1 MPEVEPLF
9 PIPQRIERDGAA
21 APVRGFAPEGDVSVS
36 REVERLA
43 RELSGLGLL
52 ARGRGRPVRMILESG
67 LRRQGFR
74 LRISP
79 DLVVLA
85 GGALPGLR
93 YGALALVDLLRH
105 TSRDG
110 EGTPLLPSLLIEDW
124 PDFPVRGVMLD
135 ISRDRVPRMETL
147 FDLIDTLAGWRYNQ
161 IQLYMEHTFAYR
173 GHEVVWRDASP
184 MRPDE
189 IRILDAF
196 CRERHMELVAN
207 QNSLGHFHRWL
218 IHSRYRELAECPEGY
233 ESIFTPNG
241 EPYSLCAVDPRALG
255 LLEDLY
261 DQLLPH
267 FTSPLVNVGLDETF
281 DLGLRR
287 SAAACRERGTEEVY
301 LEFVNQVHRLLAH
314 RERRMLFW
322 GDIILKRPELIRS
335 LPQGAIALEWG
346 YEADHP
352 FAEDAAHFRAAGLD
366 FYVCPGTSSWN
377 SIAGRTDNALRNLA
391 AAARHGAEAGAAGYL
406 VTDWGDHGHWQ
417 PHPANALG
425 LLAGAA
431 LSWNSGS
438 AARLVQSR
446 DPQEEDPTRASQS
459 SEEREIWIGLLSSRA
474 FADPSG
480 TLGTVAYDLGN
491 AYRVTGATNRNG
503 SALFRAFHYAGRP
516 FPHPEIEGLT
526 RAGLERSDE
535 WINAARRRI
544 GQSRSSRLDAAWL
557 QEEWEFAADLQ
568 LLGSRILQER
578 IGAGQHGSVEGSR
591 LSDLPRETRL
601 DLIDGLEQMGERHS
615 ALWSRR
621 SRPGGLRESRGRFG
635 AIADLLRD

>member
-1 MPEVEPLF
+1 MPQVEPIF
-9 PIPQRIERDGAA
+9 PAPQRLERDGAT
-21 APVRGFAPEGDVSVS
+21 APVGGLAPAGDASVS

-52 ARGRGRPVRMILESG
+52 DRGRGRPARLVLESG
-67 LRRQGFR
+67 LRRQGYR

-79 DLVVLA
+79 DQVLIS
-85 GGALPGLR
+85 GGDLPGLR
-93 YGALALVDLLRH
+93 YGALALIDLLRH
-105 TSRDG
+105 APRSADG
-110 EGTPLLPSLLIEDW
+110 APLLPSIEIEDW

-147 FDLIDTLAGWRYNQ
+147 FDLIDALAGWRYNQ

-173 GHEVVWRDASP
+173 GHEAVWKDASP

-218 IHSRYRELAECPEGY
+218 IHPPYRELAECPEGY

-241 EPYSLCAVDPRALG
+241 EPYSLCAVDPRALR

-267 FTSPLVNVGLDETF
+267 FTSRLVNVGLDETF
-281 DLGLRR
+281 DLGLGR
-287 SAAACRERGTEEVY
+287 SAAACSERGTEEVY
-301 LEFVNQVHRLLAH
+301 LEFVNQVHRLLAQ
-314 RERRMLFW
+314 RGRRMLFW
-322 GDIILKRPELIRS
+322 GDIILKRPELIRL
-335 LPQGAIALEWG
+335 LPEDAIALEWG

-352 FAEDAAHFRAAGLD
+352 FAEDVAHFQAAGLD

-377 SIAGRTDNALRNLA
+377 SIAGRTDNALQNLA
-391 AAARHGAEAGAAGYL
+391 AAARNGAEAGAAGYL

-431 LSWNSGS
+431 FSWNADTATRWVGS
-438 AARLVQSR
+438 VDPRNGEAKHPSQEFAAR
-446 DPQEEDPTRASQS
+446 ET
-459 SEEREIWIGLLSSRA
+459 WIGLLSSRA
-474 FADPSG
+474 FDDPTG
-480 TLGTVAYDLGN
+480 EMGTVAYDLGN
-491 AYRVTGATNRNG
+491 AYRVTGARNRNG

-516 FPHPEIEGLT
+516 FPHPEIEGLERSGLDRSDAWIDAT
-526 RAGLERSDE
+526 RA
-535 WINAARRRI
+535 RI
-544 GQSRSSRLDAAWL
+544 GQSRSARLDATWL
-557 QEEWEFAADLQ
+557 REEWEFAADLL
-568 LLGSRILQER
+568 LLGSRILR
-578 IGAGQHGSVEGSR
+578 ARLDAGQQAPAEKTTLR
-591 LSDLPRETRL
+591 ALPRETRL
-601 DLIDGLEQMGERHS
+601 DLIDGLLQMGERHS
-615 ALWSRR
+615 ALWNRR
-621 SRPGGLRESRGRFG
+621 SRPGGLRESRGRFD